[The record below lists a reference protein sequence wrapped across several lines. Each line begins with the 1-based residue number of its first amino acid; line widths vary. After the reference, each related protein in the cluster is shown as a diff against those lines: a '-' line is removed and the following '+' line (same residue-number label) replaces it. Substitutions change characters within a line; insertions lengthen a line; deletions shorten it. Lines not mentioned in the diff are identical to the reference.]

1 MFLNLLLSLIVGII
15 CLMSWMF
22 KRNLEIDKE
31 TQILEKRILELEK
44 SIEILFKLNH
54 DLEYKLINFKQL
66 LFKPKY
72 D

>member
-31 TQILEKRILELEK
+31 TQILVRNLIKTIELLEARISKLENQTEK
-44 SIEILFKLNH
+44 
-54 DLEYKLINFKQL
+54 EYN
-66 LFKPKY
+66 
-72 D
+72 

>member
-1 MFLNLLLSLIVGII
+1 
-15 CLMSWMF
+15 MSWMF

>member
-1 MFLNLLLSLIVGII
+1 MTGRDKIV
-15 CLMSWMF
+15 SYE
-22 KRNLEIDKE
+22 EITVIE